1 MSISRFLL
9 TSLAAGW
16 LAAQGLPSG
25 SLDPTAEIEH
35 PRLES
40 SLHRPLPEEYIWT
53 AGDAQALSK
62 ISYDWAKQSYKA
74 APHFFRRTFTLASVP
89 KAATLYVAGPRLAR
103 IFLNGKLVDE
113 VASDLDHPLGM
124 HVFSTDVAAALHAGA
139 NSLALEVVR
148 GRGISGFANSP
159 KVVQQTF
166 GEVLVVKLAPA
177 ARGIEA
183 PPLLI
188 SDGQWK
194 STLEAASGWQQP
206 GFDDHAWPPV
216 QSLGCIESD
225 IDFFQWSG
233 DAGLYDWP
241 GYDGISPFL
250 ARYEL
255 APVAVTHVF
264 EGRSKFENLP
274 ALTRVAARMIHGDF
288 DPSQLKTLPV
298 GSPQADFAVRLAAP
312 NFDNPAPPSLMLD
325 FGREVVGRVEF
336 VSDSDAP
343 VEVVVGY
350 GESEEEAHS
359 NQQYLGVNPL
369 YIAPHATARGPK
381 SAFRYVLVRFVAGD
395 SPVRFRAIRL
405 DGIYYPVRYQGS
417 FESSDAMLNRI
428 WTVGAYTAH
437 LCMQDDIWDA
447 PKRDRGRWMGDLDVS
462 GHVIGKVFADRFLM
476 EDTMTHLIGPEPVT
490 QHVNGIAGYS
500 AYWMTGE
507 ADYYR
512 HIGSRE
518 HLASIHQRLI
528 ELQRYMDTELDENHL
543 YANVNKSWP
552 FVDWAPDLYGDT
564 AEARRGTQIEF
575 YRAYREGAWL
585 LRELGDTAAAEH
597 FEQRAAVLKQAADHY
612 LFDSYLG
619 TWGTRWQVNAMAV
632 LSDLA
637 GPKQYAVIW
646 GQVLSQLGHQSFS
659 AWTVSPYYN
668 YYVVSA
674 MARMGHRGEALDWIR
689 KYWGGML
696 DEGATTFWESY
707 DLNWPKDKSHI
718 SLEADGTSGFFVS
731 LDHGWSSGPTAWLME
746 EILGIL
752 PTARGF
758 DAAVIRPD
766 LADLEWAKGV
776 EPTPHGPIR
785 IGLKKNL
792 GVLETTLDLP
802 AGMETQVLLP
812 SPGPGRQITVNGQP
826 VESTPAENGTRA
838 RIRIS
843 AAGHYE
849 VHS

>member
-1 MSISRFLL
+1 MFISRSLFLSFS
-9 TSLAAGW
+9 TVW
-16 LAAQGLPSG
+16 VAAQGLPPG
-25 SLDPTAEIEH
+25 PLDPTAEIEH
-35 PRLES
+35 PRLQS

-53 AGDAQALSK
+53 AGDAQALAK
-62 ISYDWAKQSYKA
+62 ITYEGPKESYKA
-74 APHFFRRTFTLASVP
+74 APHFFRRTFTVTAVP
-89 KAATLYVAGPRLAR
+89 KAATLYVAGPRSAR

-124 HVFSTDVAAALHAGA
+124 HVFSTDVASALRAGSNA
-139 NSLALEVVR
+139 LALEVVR
-148 GRGISGFANSP
+148 GRGVSGFANSA
-159 KVVQQTF
+159 KVAQQTF
-166 GEVLVVKLAPA
+166 GEVLVVKLVPA

-183 PPLLI
+183 PALLI

-194 STLEAASGWQQP
+194 SKLDAPSGWQQP
-206 GFDDHAWPPV
+206 GFDDHAWAKV
-216 QSLGCIESD
+216 ESLGGIESD
-225 IDFFQWSG
+225 IDLFQWNA

-255 APVAVTHVF
+255 APTAIARSF
-264 EGRSKFENLP
+264 EGRSHFENP
-274 ALTRVAARMIHGDF
+274 EALTAA
-288 DPSQLKTLPV
+288 
-298 GSPQADFAVRLAAP
+298 SPNTEFAVRLAA
-312 NFDNPAPPSLMLD
+312 NRMEDLAAPSLTLD
-325 FGREVVGRVEF
+325 FGREVAGRIEF

-343 VEVVVGY
+343 AEVTVQY
-350 GESEEEAHS
+350 GESEDEARS

-369 YIAPHATARGPK
+369 YIAPHRTAHGPK
-381 SAFRYVLVRFVAGD
+381 SAFRYALIRFVAGD

-417 FESSDAMLNRI
+417 FESSDDLLNRI
-428 WTVGAYTAH
+428 WKAGAYTAH

-476 EDTMTHLIGPEPVT
+476 EDTLTRLIGPAPVT

-500 AYWMTGE
+500 AFWITGE

-512 HIGSRE
+512 HIGDRE
-518 HLASIHQRLI
+518 HLESIHQRLI

-543 YANVNKSWP
+543 YANLNKSWP

-585 LRELGDTAAAEH
+585 LRELSDTAAAER
-597 FEQRAAVLKQAADHY
+597 FEARADMLEQAADHY
-612 LFDSYLG
+612 LFDAYLG
-619 TWGTRWQVNAMAV
+619 IWGTRWQVNAMAV
-632 LSDLA
+632 VSGLA
-637 GPKQYAVIW
+637 GPKQYAAIW
-646 GQVLSQLGHQSFS
+646 DQVLSQLGHERFS
-659 AWTVSPYYN
+659 AWIISPYYN

-674 MARMGHRGEALDWIR
+674 MARMGHRAEALDWIR

-696 DEGATTFWESY
+696 EEGATTFWEAY
-707 DLNWPKDKSHI
+707 DLNWSKDKSHV
-718 SLEADGTSGFFVS
+718 SLQADDTAGFYVS

-746 EILGIL
+746 EILGIR

-766 LADLEWAKGV
+766 LAGLEWAKGE

-785 IGLKKNL
+785 IGLKNAL
-792 GVLETTLDLP
+792 VSGQTVLETALDLP
-802 AGMETQVLLP
+802 AGVETDLLMP

-826 VESTPAENGTRA
+826 VATTPVENGTRA